1 MTERRYMISDAS
13 KMVDVESHVL
23 RYWEE
28 ELMIEIPRN
37 EMGHRYYTDFHIE
50 IMRKVKDLKE
60 RGFQLKAIKMLIPEL
75 SENPETQINTVD
87 VMKDG
92 LERRENT
99 KMEQFEEII
108 GGIVSKALKEN
119 NETLG
124 KEVSA
129 NVSDS
134 VIKEIDYM
142 MRLQDEREEER
153 FRKFDEMLRNY
164 QTGRKEIATGGKIRK
179 LFAR

>member
-1 MTERRYMISDAS
+1 
-13 KMVDVESHVL
+13 
-23 RYWEE
+23 
-28 ELMIEIPRN
+28 
-37 EMGHRYYTDFHIE
+37 
-50 IMRKVKDLKE
+50 
-60 RGFQLKAIKMLIPEL
+60 
-75 SENPETQINTVD
+75 
-87 VMKDG
+87 MKDG
-92 LERRENT
+92 LESRENT